1 MEKSCCAKKCVSQTN
16 FQPLGDRVLLKRV
29 ETESQKGGIL
39 LPESAKKKP
48 ETALVIA
55 VGPGKLD
62 KEGHLI
68 LMPVQ
73 VGDTV
78 LVSKYSGQEVTLEG
92 EEFLV
97 VSSGDIIARIES
109 D

>member
-1 MEKSCCAKKCVSQTN
+1 MEKSCCANKRACQKN
-16 FQPLGDRVLLKRV
+16 FKPLGDRVLLKRV
-29 ETESQKGGIL
+29 EAETHSGGII

-48 ETALVIA
+48 EVALVVA
-55 VGPGKLD
+55 VGPGKRD
-62 KEGHLI
+62 KEGRLI
-68 LMPVQ
+68 AMPVQ

-97 VSSGDIIARIES
+97 ASSSDIIAQVES